1 MRENAYRKGEANM
14 TATSFCQWVNNDLL
28 PSYHLPPNLPRT
40 ISLCTATRWLHKLG
54 FRPQSHKKG
63 AYVDGHERGDVVKS
77 RKEFLKKIKELKEMH
92 LPPPSCSLPHL
103 HQMPRQEKT
112 YFSYTMTK
120 VSSTPMKVRHGCGQA
135 KMHQIY
141 NQRQKA
147 LASWSVI
154 LLTHTPAFCDL
165 LTVNM
170 TLPKQ
175 QTQISPELPGCC

>member
-1 MRENAYRKGEANM
+1 M

-103 HQMPRQEKT
+103 HQMPRQEKNLFLIYHDESIFNT
-112 YFSYTMTK
+112 NE
-120 VSSTPMKVRHGCGQA
+120 GQTWMWA
-135 KMHQIY
+135 GEDAPIIQPKT
-141 NQRQKA
+141 KA

-154 LLTHTPAFCDL
+154 LLTHTPAFCNL

-175 QTQISPELPGCC
+175 QTQIFSELPGCC